1 MESSNNYPNLIK
13 FDRSYPRVENVITR
27 EKATINDVYVFN
39 IKLLP
44 NDEIMFEVYSEE
56 KPTFFYYKLKV
67 TIDEL
72 KNAIPLFQS
81 KNNINDIYDEIN
93 KIINGN
99 NYSLKFE
106 DSSNKIIVIFLYIN
120 NEQVKISLPKEKIEF
135 EPNYNELRELY
146 KQCLLE
152 NANLVNYIKQKEH
165 EIEELKKENQEN
177 LKKIKALEKKIK

>member
-13 FDRSYPRVENVITR
+13 FDRYYKRVENLITK
-27 EKATINDVYVFN
+27 EKATVDNVYVFN

-56 KPTFFYYKLKV
+56 KPTLFYYKLKV
-67 TIDEL
+67 TIDDL

-99 NYSLKFE
+99 SYSLKFE
-106 DSSNKIIVIFLYIN
+106 DTSNKQMVIFLYIN

-152 NANLVNYIKQKEH
+152 NENLINYINQKEQ
-165 EIEELKKENQEN
+165 EIEVLKKENQEN
-177 LKKIKALEKKIK
+177 KKKIQALEKKIK